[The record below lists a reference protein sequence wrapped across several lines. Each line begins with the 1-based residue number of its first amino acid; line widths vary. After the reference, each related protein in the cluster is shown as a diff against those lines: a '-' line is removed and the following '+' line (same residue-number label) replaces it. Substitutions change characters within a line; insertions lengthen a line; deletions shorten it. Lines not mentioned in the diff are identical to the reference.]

1 MMYYNWKQT
10 TNTDELK
17 IVCNLIKNG
26 EIVIFPTETVY
37 GIGANAYD
45 EKAVGKIFMAKGR
58 PSDNPVIVHIA
69 DKRTISEI
77 ARDVTEVEQKLID
90 VFMPG
95 PFTLILNK
103 TDKIPDIVSGGLP
116 TVAVR
121 MPDNVIARGIITFSG
136 VPIAAP
142 SANISGR
149 PSGTSVEDIRQEL
162 EGKVSAIVDGGET
175 QIGLESTVVRVIEE
189 VPHILRPGKITPEE
203 IRDVAG
209 CVKFSNGIFEPVSE
223 NEKVE
228 SPGVKHKHYAPKTPA
243 ELIYSKVDGTLI
255 FELNRM
261 VKYYKGD
268 VVILGFEEHKNN
280 IVVSKH
286 RFISLGS
293 KNNLE
298 EVAKNLYSA
307 LRKADELGGQIILIE
322 GVEKRGLG
330 IAIMNRLLRSCGY
343 RYHEF

>member
-1 MMYYNWKQT
+1 MYYNWKET

-26 EIVIFPTETVY
+26 EIIIFPTETVY

-58 PSDNPVIVHIA
+58 PSDNPLIVHIA
-69 DKRTISEI
+69 DKKTINEI
-77 ARDVTEVEQKLID
+77 AKDITEVEQKLID
-90 VFMPG
+90 SFMPG

-103 TDKIPDIVSGGLP
+103 TDKIPDIVSSGLP

-149 PSGTSVEDIRQEL
+149 PSGTTVEDIRKEL

-175 QIGLESTVVRVIEE
+175 AIGLESTVVKVINE
-189 VPHILRPGKITPEE
+189 VPYILRPGKITPED
-203 IRDVAG
+203 IQNVVG
-209 CVKFSNGIFEPVSE
+209 SVKFANGIFTNVEE

-228 SPGVKHKHYAPKTPA
+228 SPGLKHKHYAPKTPA
-243 ELIYSKVDGTLI
+243 KLVYANDEKDLI
-255 FELNRM
+255 FEINKMIKAYR
-261 VKYYKGD
+261 GD
-268 VVILGFEEHKNN
+268 VVVLGLQEHKEK
-280 IVVSKH
+280 IVMSEH
-286 RFISLGS
+286 RFINLGS
-293 KNNLE
+293 KDNLE
-298 EVAKNLYSA
+298 EIAKNLYSA
-307 LRKADELGGQIILIE
+307 LRKADELGGQIIIIE
-322 GVEKRGLG
+322 GIKKEGLG

-343 RYHEF
+343 NYVEY